1 MKKRP
6 RPISLCLAAGLL
18 LALAHPVW
26 ALEYRSTGRA
36 ALLYDAPSTAASK
49 IAIAGSGLPLEI
61 VVVTDVWVKVR
72 DPGGRLAWVEKSA
85 LGGAKTVMVKA
96 DASVVR
102 QQPRADAEVVF
113 RAERGLL
120 LEVAGAADPYGWL
133 PVRHADGLSGWLPAN
148 EVWGR

>member
-1 MKKRP
+1 MKKRL
-6 RPISLCLAAGLL
+6 RPISLCLATGLL
-18 LALAHPVW
+18 LTLAHPAW